1 MTKIKNTKKGM
12 AKKTLSMSLVVA
24 MLATSN
30 VPVWA
35 AEFSDGSDVAV
46 ATEAPAAEAFDDDA
60 AETPVVDNT
69 ADVASAEATTIGDGY
84 EITAPAFQLD
94 KKEFA
99 GKSMV
104 WTSSDT
110 SANDNRL
117 FAKFTLS
124 AKEGTSTD
132 PKDVSYY
139 YAWKIGGA
147 AQKETSIDNSD
158 IGTEITTEKLTL
170 DGNAAGKDV
179 TLFVYAKAN
188 DGKTAWSYTSDPI
201 RIDAAVDPDLAS
213 MKTTYN
219 PTYNGK
225 EQIIPANQITV
236 GGTSIDESKYN
247 IVVSGNATDVTDEGA
262 TVTVTPKT
270 VGYTGKAVLNYKIK
284 PLELDGTANKTIS
297 KHFKATLK
305 TTDFKYTGNI
315 IRVKATDVT
324 LTDIDTGADLSN
336 YLKADDKGYVN
347 LSSQPSA
354 KEVGETTL
362 RLNLINGQPETGT
375 KNYSIEKLTAP
386 YGTNDK
392 DGFRTVE
399 TSNKIKIAVRDLADV
414 NISIKPMAIPVDG
427 VLKDTNLNI
436 TYTDKDTN
444 EVLNLAS
451 SVNITPVTGATTKG
465 DYKIT
470 ITPKSKQYN
479 VTGEAKTATVTLVAT
494 DLSEG
499 KFESGYGTG
508 KDDEKNNVLASEAY
522 TGSAVTKTEKQ
533 LGDFKIGG
541 KIIDKSLYTI
551 EYVNNTN
558 ATAMTNSPAK
568 LIVKGKGDYEG
579 STAVFTFNINQ
590 ATVKADTITAEKKV
604 EEKDT
609 QNASDYKDS
618 LGLVVKA
625 KNADGK
631 EFTLVNGTDYT
642 VKYSYENDANKTAAD
657 GGKIVATITI
667 TNKNFT
673 VNAKDGKGGSTTVI
687 EKTVPI
693 THKVLK
699 NENIKLAE
707 TSFTYN
713 GKVVE
718 PDFDIVVDG
727 HYKAL
732 TNQSGAKL
740 FNCTFTNNINAGTAT
755 LTITPTAA
763 NTEFDSEVSAKAT
776 FEIKP
781 ADASKLVG
789 VIASRQYTG
798 YSLEIPSDEINLK
811 LGDDVINAGDNFKL
825 TYGENRSIG
834 QGTVT
839 LTPKNGNFTGTKT
852 VTFDIVGKLLNN
864 GTIKGYDANGIETNG
879 NCTYD
884 GTEHKFAKVVA
895 DISDGKKKLV
905 EGTDYD
911 LVYVDNVY
919 GKKLTSS
926 STPTEKQ
933 CGAVLAIAKGT
944 YGGNYT
950 DSSAAYNTGVV
961 NGVYTDAAGNKI
973 ANVIAI
979 KTFDIDQ
986 LSVDNSSIVVKNAT
1000 YAGGLSL
1007 KPEVTI
1013 VVKGVTLVE
1022 GKDYTLDV
1030 TGSKD
1035 LVNATTGKINKVTV
1049 TFKNGYKTTGTV
1061 GQNISWGID
1070 KFDLAN
1076 ADVTVKDGKLSVKCG
1091 KVEVDTADYTTTAN
1105 NDGTTTI
1112 TAAKTSKNYTGS
1124 KTVDAATED
1133 QKPAAP
1139 MISSVKVVGN
1149 KATVILSG
1157 DVDGA
1162 VGYDYVIS
1170 TDRDC
1175 ITNKDYAAVNKNQVK
1190 TTTDFTYVQQDTYY
1204 AYCHAWKRGADG
1216 KKVFSDWSNAYP
1228 FVVSAITPSQPVIT
1242 SVKAKGNTVTV
1253 TYTKAANA
1261 DGYDVVLGSAA
1272 KKVNGEYRPVEYGK
1286 LVKKNIKGN
1295 VVTATF
1301 KNVKKGTYYAGLHA
1315 FNRTSEDGKKVFS
1328 QWSNVKKVTV
1338 K

>member
-60 AETPVVDNT
+60 AETPVVDDAEVVT
-69 ADVASAEATTIGDGY
+69 AAEATTVGDGY
-84 EITAPAFQLD
+84 EITAPAFQLKATD
-94 KKEFA
+94 FKE
-99 GKSMV
+99 KSMV
-104 WTSSDT
+104 WTDSQT
-110 SANDNRL
+110 STPVGDKL

-132 PKDVSYY
+132 AVSYY
-139 YAWKIGGA
+139 YAWKIGGT
-147 AQKETSIDNSD
+147 AQNETKINNSD
-158 IGTEITTEKLTL
+158 IGTEITTGKLEL
-170 DGNAAGKDV
+170 DGTAAGKDV

-188 DGKTAWSYTSDPI
+188 DGKTVWSYTSDSI
-201 RIDAAVDPDLAS
+201 RIDAAVDPNLAS

-219 PTYNGK
+219 PEYTGK
-225 EQIIPANQITV
+225 EQIIPANKITV
-236 GGTSIDESKYN
+236 GSTPIDESKYN

-284 PLELDGTANKTIS
+284 PLELDGTTKNKKIS
-297 KHFKATLK
+297 EHFKATLK

-347 LSSQPSA
+347 LSSQTSA

-375 KNYSIEKLTAP
+375 KNYSIKKLTAP
-386 YGTNDK
+386 YGTSDK

-414 NISIKPMAIPVDG
+414 NISIKPMAIPANGILNDS
-427 VLKDTNLNI
+427 NLLI

-444 EVLNLAS
+444 EVLSLGS
-451 SVNITPVTGATTKG
+451 SVVVSTVTGATTKG
-465 DYKIT
+465 DYKVT
-470 ITPKSKQYN
+470 IAPKPKQYN
-479 VTGEAKTATVTLVAT
+479 VIGDAKTATATLVAA
-494 DLSEG
+494 DLSGG
-499 KFESGYGTG
+499 KFNGTG
-508 KDDEKNNVLASEAY
+508 AYVSGSTTALKAEEY

-533 LGDFKIGG
+533 LGDFTVNGSVL
-541 KIIDKSLYTI
+541 DKSLYTI

-579 STAVFTFNINQ
+579 STAVFTFDINQ

-642 VKYSYENDANKTAAD
+642 VKYSYADDTQKTAAD
-657 GGKIVATITI
+657 NGKIVATITI

-673 VNAKDGKGGSTTVI
+673 VSGGKGGSATVI

-732 TNQSGAKL
+732 TDKTGTTKL
-740 FNCTFTNNINAGTAT
+740 FNYTFTNNINAGTAT
-755 LTITPTAA
+755 LTVTPTVN
-763 NTEFDSEVSAKAT
+763 NTEFDPEVSAKAT

-864 GTIKGYDANGIETNG
+864 GTITGYDANGIKTEG

-895 DISDGKKKLV
+895 DIRDGNKKLV

-919 GKKLTSS
+919 GKKGTKKGSGS
-926 STPTEKQ
+926 STVDVQ
-933 CGAVLAIAKGT
+933 RGAVLAIAKGT
-944 YGGNYT
+944 YGGSLD
-950 DSSAAYNTGVV
+950 DSTNGVV
-961 NGVYTDAAGNKI
+961 KGVYTDAAGNKI

-979 KTFDIDQ
+979 KTFEIDQ
-986 LSVDNSSIVVKNAT
+986 LSVDASSIVVKNAT
-1000 YAGGLSL
+1000 YAGGLAL

-1049 TFKNGYKTTGTV
+1049 TFKNGYKAANTV
-1061 GQNISWGID
+1061 GKDILWGID

-1076 ADVTVKDGKLSVKCG
+1076 ADVTVKDGKISVKCG

-1112 TAAKTSKNYTGS
+1112 AAAKTSKNYTGS
-1124 KTVDAATED
+1124 KTVKTNGTTEAE
-1133 QKPAAP
+1133 KPAAP

-1149 KATVILSG
+1149 KATAILSG
-1157 DVDGA
+1157 DSDGA
-1162 VGYDYVIS
+1162 AGYDYVIS

-1175 ITNKDYAAVNKNQVK
+1175 ITNKDYDSVNKNQVQTS
-1190 TTTDFTYVQQDTYY
+1190 TTFKYVQQGTYY
-1204 AYCHAWKRGADG
+1204 AYCHAWKRDENG

-1228 FVVSAITPSQPVIT
+1228 FVVSAITPDAPVIT
-1242 SVKAKGNTVTV
+1242 NVKVSGSTIKV
-1253 TYTKAANA
+1253 TYKAAANA
-1261 DGYDVVLGSAA
+1261 TGYDVVLGTDS
-1272 KKVNGEYRPVEYGK
+1272 KKENGETRPYHYGDHK
-1286 LVKKNIKGN
+1286 VLNLKEGT
-1295 VVTATF
+1295 VTATF
-1301 KNVKKGTYYAGLHA
+1301 KNVPKGTWVVGMHA

-1328 QWSNVKKVTV
+1328 PWSNLKKATV